1 MKPVELKR
9 CPRCGAKAIRAES
22 KHYSHVGCTGCGLR
36 TRYWCRTGE
45 AVKDWNKLAG
55 ELVRASTLEE
65 RAAQD
70 ESDSSPKALRE
81 MISSIQGWTLAK
93 RSILEQVAEFHEKL
107 NKLTEAAGQ
116 AEADAPR
123 IQDRLAEL
131 FNLADGLS
139 ESGGKGER

>member
-9 CPRCGAKAIRAES
+9 CPRCGAKAIRAGA
-22 KHYSHVGCTGCGLR
+22 KHLYRVGCTGCGLR
-36 TRYWCRTGE
+36 TRNWSRTGD

-55 ELVRASTLEE
+55 ELVRASTQEKV
-65 RAAQD
+65 D
-70 ESDSSPKALRE
+70 PKALRE
-81 MISSIQGWTLAK
+81 MISSIQGWTLSK
-93 RSILEQVAEFHEKL
+93 RSILEQVAEFHEKI

-116 AEADAPR
+116 VEADAPR

-139 ESGGKGER
+139 ASGQKGE